1 MITETDKQAA
11 ESFMDTQTPDIKA
24 LEVQALSGYQL
35 ADILRKATEYVE
47 KHKWGFYSDVDE
59 EVKYSLGYLIRT
71 VEVAHENHK
80 KAMDEHFEK
89 LEQTYND
96 YANKRKTLSN
106 TLANLPK
113 IVFQEIPYVNTESL
127 QRLLDMAEKLSKLP
141 DTQWNKLLELA
152 ATLKDK

>member
-1 MITETDKQAA
+1 
-11 ESFMDTQTPDIKA
+11 MDTQTPDIKA